1 MTIRSIALAACAAAG
16 LLAAFPAAAACS
28 LAGQP
33 IPIKMTGAVPLQ
45 SNGAP
50 MVEVKVN
57 GKTGH
62 FLLNSSSPVN
72 GISSKFASSQ
82 KLAST
87 KTSNAEIFTA
97 PKFELAGAPLNNEQ
111 FVGSDKLGDATD
123 GVIGQT
129 LLGQLDAE
137 YDLAGG
143 KVILAKA
150 EGCEKSNM
158 AYWAKDND
166 LISEMPLVAPSNG
179 APLTETVILVNGVK
193 LVALLDTASSYSV
206 ITQAGAEKAGV
217 KTTDPSVQ
225 PLRGSPGRWLGTFTM
240 NVGGEEMKNAPLEIS
255 PTNESYYD
263 VLIGADYFLTHHL
276 YVANGQKK
284 IYATRAG
291 LPNAPMFAAPQGQ
304 AAGMDNS
311 PASRGRMVTGASQE
325 HSF

>member
-1 MTIRSIALAACAAAG
+1 MTIRSIALGACAAAG

-28 LAGQP
+28 RAGQP
-33 IPIKMTGAVPLQ
+33 IPIKMTGAGPQ

-50 MVEVKVN
+50 TVEVKIN

-62 FLLNSSSPVN
+62 FLLNSSASFN
-72 GISSKFASSQ
+72 GISNKFALSQ
-82 KLAST
+82 KLTST

-97 PKFELAGAPLNNEQ
+97 PKFEVAGATLNNIQ
-111 FVGSDKLGDATD
+111 FIGSDKLGDNTD

-137 YDLAGG
+137 YDLAGN

-158 AYWAKDND
+158 AYWAKDSD
-166 LISEMPLVAPSNG
+166 LISEMPLIPSSNG

-206 ITQAGAEKAGV
+206 ITQAAAEKAGV
-217 KTTDPSVQ
+217 KTTDPTVQ
-225 PLRGSPGRWLGTFTM
+225 PLRGSPGRWLGTFTI
-240 NVGGEEMKNAPLEIS
+240 NVGGEEMKNAPLEIT
-255 PTNESYYD
+255 PTTENYYD
-263 VLIGADYFLTHHL
+263 VVIGADYFLTHHL
-276 YVANGQKK
+276 YVSNGQKK

-291 LPNAPMFAAPQGQ
+291 FPNAPMFAAHQGQ
-304 AAGMDNS
+304 AAGMDTS
-311 PASRGRMVTGASQE
+311 PESRGRI
-325 HSF
+325 SF

>member
-1 MTIRSIALAACAAAG
+1 MTIRSIAVVACATAG

-33 IPIKMTGAVPLQ
+33 IPIKMTGARPQV

-62 FLLNSSSPVN
+62 FLLNSSSAVN
-72 GISSKFASSQ
+72 QISTKFASSQ

-87 KTSNAEIFTA
+87 KASNLDIYTA
-97 PKFELAGAPLNNEQ
+97 PKFELAGAALNNAQ
-111 FVGSDKLGDATD
+111 FIGANNLGDSTD

-129 LLGQLDAE
+129 ILGQLDAE

-143 KVILAKA
+143 RVILAKA

-158 AYWAKDND
+158 AYWAKDGD
-166 LISEMPLVAPSNG
+166 LFWEMPLVSPATG
-179 APLTETVILVNGVK
+179 IPLTETVILVNGVK
-193 LVALLDTASSYSV
+193 LTALLDTASSYSV
-206 ITQAGAEKAGV
+206 ITQAAAEKAGV
-217 KTTDPSVQ
+217 KTTDSNVQ
-225 PLRGSPGRWLGTFTM
+225 PLRGSPGRWLGAFTV

-255 PTNESYYD
+255 PAKEDYYD

-276 YVANGQKK
+276 YVSNGQKK

-291 LPNAPMFAAPQGQ
+291 FPNAPMFAAHHGQ

-311 PASRGRMVTGASQE
+311 PESRGRLLSGAGQE
-325 HSF
+325 HAF